1 VRARNTG
8 RNKKTTVQVED
19 AIRLM
24 GYEWLLKKREYEL
37 PALAPV
43 RVDVDV
49 KRQQTLAWCQRER
62 LRGLKE

>member
-1 VRARNTG
+1 MWLVRARNTG
-8 RNKKTTVQVED
+8 RNKKTAVQVED

-37 PALAPV
+37 PGLAPV

-49 KRQQTLAWCQRER
+49 KRQQTLA
-62 LRGLKE
+62 